1 MILSVRAVK
10 KLKHKL
16 KLIFESRE
24 PDLDKDAFQRSLP
37 ANFKLKEENDGIY
50 IYVESDV
57 ITDEQLE
64 YLVNPELDRHFFLT
78 CVKIKA
84 EIVKSR
90 VIAELVS
97 KYRIHGSLPAN
108 IRPQLWNNKLPIQ
121 LRLWALAVDSNNMLA
136 KVILLFQIIEL
147 AFPALN
153 SDQYPKYKDSSSAP
167 HPLTECKF
175 VRHLVAH
182 AGDVSGKQLKLYC
195 NYLGLPERMLDPTD
209 ISYME
214 LIKSKLNLLETQAK
228 DVISRSL

>member
-1 MILSVRAVK
+1 MGVRTVK

-57 ITDEQLE
+57 TADEQLE
-64 YLVNPELDRHFFLT
+64 SLVNRELDRHFFLT

-90 VIAELVS
+90 VTAELVF

-108 IRPQLWNNKLPIQ
+108 IRPQRWNYKLPIQ
-121 LRLWALAVDSNNMLA
+121 LRLWALAVDSSNMLA

-147 AFPALN
+147 AFPD
-153 SDQYPKYKDSSSAP
+153 SSQYPEYKDSSTAP

-182 AGDVSGKQLKLYC
+182 AGDVSGQKLKLYC
-195 NYLGLPERMLDPTD
+195 NYLGLPERMFDPTD

-228 DVISRSL
+228 DVISKSL